1 MRRRRLPLGL
11 IVPIGLVVL
20 VGTLATLQFRW
31 LGQVSEAERDQ
42 LRGSL
47 ENSAR
52 EFAGDFDREIGGVY
66 VAMQQT
72 DGQALAAGDPSDFIQ
87 RLAQWRTTARFADL
101 IGRVYF
107 AQAQNDDKTLLQY
120 VPDEARFA
128 PTPWPEDMLS
138 VRARVAP
145 ARQTVD
151 EATDAKTVYEI
162 GLSPIV
168 TDVPALV
175 VPVHGRVPPLVTPR
189 RATTTGRD
197 AREATVTPMP
207 SMRLEFRSNGDALIL
222 VLDDTYLRETMLR
235 TLAERHFP
243 QQSAERYRV
252 LIVDRHGA
260 PVLTRNL
267 GQTETIARTDADI
280 AEPFFGLPITALG
293 AAPSLSTGHIMAW
306 NVMRADGGTT
316 TAGTAGSVSPSQD
329 VSVFINQF
337 DRRLPDGTES
347 VSETRLAGTAVRL
360 ARDGWELR
368 LQHAAGSLD
377 AAVANART
385 RNLWLSFGMLTLLMM
400 SVGLIVLNA
409 QRSERLAAR
418 QMDFVAT
425 VSHELRTPLAV
436 IRSAAQNLQ
445 AGVVLDREQASRYGD
460 LIEDEGRRL
469 TDMVEQVLEFA
480 GLSGNRQALRARP
493 VDIRS
498 LVNDVV
504 GGCQP
509 LLDGADFEVARSLP
523 TDLPMVTADDEALR
537 RAVQNLIA
545 NAVKYAAEG
554 RWLGVSAEA
563 GTARGRHEVRI
574 SVSDRGRG
582 IEPEDLPHIFEPFY
596 RGRYALDRQIHG
608 NGLGLSLV
616 KRIAETHGGRLT
628 VKSQPG
634 QGTTFTIHLPA
645 IAGETATA
653 PMPHAAPDAGG
664 RSA

>member
-1 MRRRRLPLGL
+1 
-11 IVPIGLVVL
+11 
-20 VGTLATLQFRW
+20 
-31 LGQVSEAERDQ
+31 
-42 LRGSL
+42 
-47 ENSAR
+47 
-52 EFAGDFDREIGGVY
+52 
-66 VAMQQT
+66 
-72 DGQALAAGDPSDFIQ
+72 
-87 RLAQWRTTARFADL
+87 
-101 IGRVYF
+101 VYF
-107 AQAQNDDKTLLQY
+107 AREQSDDKTLLQY
-120 VPDEARFA
+120 EPDEARFV
-128 PTPWPEDMLS
+128 PTAWPEDMLA
-138 VRARVAP
+138 VRARVSP
-145 ARQTVD
+145 ALQTVGGLAD
-151 EATDAKTVYEI
+151 PKAVYEI

-175 VPVHGRVPPLVTPR
+175 VPVRGPMPAVAAPGRAV
-189 RATTTGRD
+189 TTGRVGPEETI
-197 AREATVTPMP
+197 APLPT
-207 SMRLEFRSNGDALIL
+207 MRLEFRSNGDALIL
-222 VLDDTYLRETMLR
+222 VLDDIYLRETMLR

-267 GQTETIARTDADI
+267 RQSETIARADADI
-280 AEPFFGLPITALG
+280 AEPFFGLPITALSAG
-293 AAPSLSTGHIMAW
+293 PSLSTGHIMAW

-316 TAGTAGSVSPSQD
+316 TEVAAGSASPNQD
-329 VSVFINQF
+329 VSVFINQV
-337 DRRLPDGTES
+337 DRRLPGGTAS
-347 VSETRLAGTAVRL
+347 VTETRVAGTAVRL

-377 AAVANART
+377 AAVANARS

-493 VDIRS
+493 VEIRS

-504 GGCQP
+504 DGCQS
-509 LLDGADFEVARSLP
+509 LLDGSDFEVARSLP
-523 TDLPMVTADDEALR
+523 ADLPMVTADDEALR
-537 RAVQNLIA
+537 RAIQNLIA

-563 GTARGRHEVRI
+563 GAARGRHEVRI
-574 SVSDRGRG
+574 NISDRGRG

-596 RGRYALDRQIHG
+596 RGRYAVDRQIHG

-628 VKSQPG
+628 VTSQPG
-634 QGTTFTIHLPA
+634 QGATFTIHLPA
-645 IAGETATA
+645 LAGETAPA
-653 PMPHAAPDAGG
+653 PMPHTAPDAGG